1 MVTVA
6 TLMAPRRWSRSGPK
20 TIGVI
25 DGARLGVLT
34 PKSIP
39 IDFEI
44 NDGGIPLS
52 TATMQDHEI
61 FQEDHNQLRQ
71 TTRKFAERLAPHAE
85 EWDEAGIFPR
95 EVFKEAGDLGL
106 LGIRVSSDFG
116 GSGLDWWYTTA
127 FAEALVHSRNAGLNM
142 GLMVQ
147 SDMAT
152 PIIDEIGSDELKRA
166 FLEPAVKGDMVAA
179 LGISEP
185 GGGSD
190 VAAIRTTARRDGD
203 DYVINGQKLW
213 ITNGTRADFITLGV
227 RTGEDGYGGITL
239 LVFPTD
245 TKGFSVGKKLKK
257 VGNRSS
263 DTAEL
268 FFEDCRVPVRYT
280 LGEENQGFY
289 HIMTNFQGERLIAA
303 IGCVAGMQL
312 AVEDAVAYAKE
323 RKVFGR
329 SVTGFQ
335 VWRHKI
341 VEHLTNIEA
350 ARRLTYYAVDQFN
363 KDPATATRS
372 ITMAKLFAGDLAQ
385 RVMYDCQQMYG
396 GFGYTT
402 EYPIGRAWTDTR
414 LITIGGG
421 TSEVMKEILTKLEG
435 L

>member
-1 MVTVA
+1 M
-6 TLMAPRRWSRSGPK
+6 
-20 TIGVI
+20 
-25 DGARLGVLT
+25 
-34 PKSIP
+34 
-39 IDFEI
+39 
-44 NDGGIPLS
+44 S
-52 TATMQDHEI
+52 TATTTLQDHEI
-61 FQEDHNQLRQ
+61 FRDDHRQLRR
-71 TTRKFAERLAPHAE
+71 TTRQFAERLAPHAE

-95 EVFKEAGDLGL
+95 EVFKEAGTLGL
-106 LGIRVSSDFG
+106 LGIRFSPDLG

-127 FAEALVHSRNAGLNM
+127 YAEELVRSRNAGVNM

-152 PIIDEIGSDELKRA
+152 PILQEIGSDEIKRT
-166 FLEPAVKGDMVAA
+166 FLAPAIQGEMIAA

-190 VAAIRTTARRDGD
+190 VAAIRTTARKDGD

-227 RTGEDGYGGITL
+227 RTGDDGYGGITL

-245 TKGFSVGKKLKK
+245 TKGFHVGKKLKK
-257 VGNRSS
+257 IGNKSS

-268 FFEDCRVPVRYT
+268 FFEDCRVPQRYR
-280 LGEENQGFY
+280 LGEEGQGFY

-303 IGCVAGMQL
+303 VSCVAGLQL
-312 AVEDAVAYAKE
+312 AVEDAIAYGND
-323 RKVFGR
+323 RKAFGR
-329 SVTGFQ
+329 PLTKFQ
-335 VWRHKI
+335 VWRHKL
-341 VEHLTNIEA
+341 VDHLTSIEA

-363 KDPATATRS
+363 KDPMTATRS

-385 RVMYDCQQMYG
+385 KVLYDCQQMYG

-402 EYPIGRAWTDTR
+402 EYPIARAWTDSR
-414 LITIGGG
+414 LMTIGGG
-421 TSEVMKEILTKLEG
+421 TSEVMKEILIKLEG